1 MALLPVTAPAFCRS
15 GWTQA
20 TGRPSTT
27 SSSGAAWPFT
37 SPSSLPC
44 TATGCSTC
52 FLTSSGLW
60 VSPRR
65 FRFVGESQRLPL
77 ELLRDCTCSSSWWA
91 VRLPIAGVYSPCLC
105 AARCRRGL
113 GVAGCIRPRRW
124 PRSASVPV
132 EVKNSPARLREARA
146 PREAKG
152 WLAAWSAKRLLVG
165 GRGSPTSEAAE
176 SGAAIRESGSKSP
189 SWKCEGPFASGGLR
203 APSMVGH

>member
-44 TATGCSTC
+44 TAMGCSTC
-52 FLTSSGLW
+52 SLTSSGLW

-77 ELLRDCTCSSSWWA
+77 ELLRDRTRSSSWWA
-91 VRLPIAGVYSPCLC
+91 VRLPIAGVYSPLLVCCTVPAGVGSSWVHPTQALASEC
-105 AARCRRGL
+105 VRARGGEEQPRQAAGGQDSKGGQ
-113 GVAGCIRPRRW
+113 GVAGGVV
-124 PRSASVPV
+124 SKAT
-132 EVKNSPARLREARA
+132 AR
-146 PREAKG
+146 
-152 WLAAWSAKRLLVG
+152 G
-165 GRGSPTSEAAE
+165 G
-176 SGAAIRESGSKSP
+176 SG
-189 SWKCEGPFASGGLR
+189 
-203 APSMVGH
+203 